1 MPSKLWR
8 LSTLAALL
16 VAAAAHADKQAPP
29 PPAPPRP
36 FALPQH
42 QDVALDN
49 GARITTVP
57 YGAVPKATIELFIR
71 GGASED
77 SAQQVWLSELMG
89 TSLGEGTR
97 SRPAA
102 QLAQA
107 AAAMGGDLDVTVE
120 PDQITIAIEVLSEFA
135 PRAIALV
142 ADVVR
147 NPTFPPAD
155 VARVKSD
162 LVRRLAIARTQPQQL
177 AREQF
182 AGALYPD
189 HPFGRVLP
197 TEAMLQGYTVDQV
210 RDCYAARIGA
220 ARSHLY
226 VAGRFDDAAVVKAA
240 RDALADW
247 QRGPEPQPVKPA
259 PAAQPAVRVV
269 DRPGAVQSTLII
281 GLTVPTPKSDDYVP
295 LLVTDALLGG
305 SFGSRI
311 TSNIREQKGYTYSP
325 FSAVRALEANASWSE
340 QADVTTNVTGASL
353 TEIVKEISRL
363 RAEAPSADEL
373 RGIQSYLAGVF
384 VLRNSTRQG
393 IIRQLAFLETHQLTD
408 DYLRNFAQ
416 RVWAIKPADVQ
427 RVATTYLDPKKM
439 TIAVVGDRKQIDA
452 QLTPWTEDGEPGT
465 AKPGTAK
472 PGTAKPGTAK
482 PKTAPAPK
490 TR

>member
-1 MPSKLWR
+1 MTTFRMPSKLWR

-147 NPTFPPAD
+147 NPTFPPA
-155 VARVKSD
+155 ARSIPITRSAACCRP
-162 LVRRLAIARTQPQQL
+162 RRCCRATPSTRSATATPHASAPRARTSTSP
-177 AREQF
+177 
-182 AGALYPD
+182 AGSTTPRWSRPRATPS
-189 HPFGRVLP
+189 P
-197 TEAMLQGYTVDQV
+197 TGSAAPSPSRSSRRRRRSRRSASSTV
-210 RDCYAARIGA
+210 R
-220 ARSHLY
+220 
-226 VAGRFDDAAVVKAA
+226 
-240 RDALADW
+240 
-247 QRGPEPQPVKPA
+247 A
-259 PAAQPAVRVV
+259 P
-269 DRPGAVQSTLII
+269 
-281 GLTVPTPKSDDYVP
+281 
-295 LLVTDALLGG
+295 
-305 SFGSRI
+305 
-311 TSNIREQKGYTYSP
+311 YSP
-325 FSAVRALEANASWSE
+325 R
-340 QADVTTNVTGASL
+340 
-353 TEIVKEISRL
+353 
-363 RAEAPSADEL
+363 
-373 RGIQSYLAGVF
+373 
-384 VLRNSTRQG
+384 
-393 IIRQLAFLETHQLTD
+393 
-408 DYLRNFAQ
+408 
-416 RVWAIKPADVQ
+416 
-427 RVATTYLDPKKM
+427 
-439 TIAVVGDRKQIDA
+439 
-452 QLTPWTEDGEPGT
+452 
-465 AKPGTAK
+465 
-472 PGTAKPGTAK
+472 
-482 PKTAPAPK
+482 
-490 TR
+490 